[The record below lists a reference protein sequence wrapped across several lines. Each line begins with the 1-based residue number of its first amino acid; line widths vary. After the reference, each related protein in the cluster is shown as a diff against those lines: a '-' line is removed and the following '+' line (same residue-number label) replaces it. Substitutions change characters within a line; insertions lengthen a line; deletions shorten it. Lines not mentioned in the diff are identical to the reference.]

1 MPNNGGLMERGEK
14 QVYVQDSVN
23 YTYPIPDDYTLH
35 VQVSNQYDNTDVS
48 KKIRVRPQLN
58 HLLISSNVP
67 LPLVNQTLI
76 LEATVEPSTYAVVYT
91 WDFGDSSESLQ
102 SIHHKVNHSF
112 ISAGVYNVTV
122 CANNSLT
129 VLTSWIMVEVL
140 EKISGS
146 TVSYNGPSELK
157 HFRATVMTGSN
168 LTWDF
173 DFGDGSFQVNLSD
186 GSISHVYVLPGNYT
200 VDVTVSNTVS
210 KAHQSISVEVYKLA
224 VSGVLPTT
232 CVMSGNKIQFT
243 ALVNGNISNL
253 TFHWLFQDG
262 SSLIVVT
269 VSYNTSIC
277 IELRITN
284 VSVQPSKEVV
294 AVGEEVCFKVLVLP
308 VQMRGYQFKWFN
320 SSSSLIAV
328 TENAQK
334 CEVVLVTASNNVSNK
349 TARASITVQHP
360 VSDLSVGHDSESITL
375 TVNTLALFW
384 LASCTGSNVSV
395 LWDFGDG
402 SPVEQNK
409 NVSHVFTTT
418 GQFTVSATAF
428 NAVSRDSVTL
438 QVNVLNAISDLSLHT
453 NQPYAAVGEETLI
466 SAISSAI
473 SGTIYYWTVDGISS
487 NIQGTYQFRFAFL
500 KPGVYQV
507 RVIAQNLVSRKEAA
521 IVVEVFERIEGLQIE
536 CQNLINVKYVPT
548 QEELVFIASI
558 TKGSNVSYQWLATQ
572 SGIKHQFTESPGG
585 ISVQLRASNKL
596 GEATSVV
603 SLLAVQRATGAHI
616 TTQSNV
622 VALGKVVNISVS
634 VVTGSDLEYLWYVIS
649 GVSPLQTHASFL
661 LQTFTTVGHCLVR
674 VLVQN
679 VLSQC
684 NVTKEFNIQEG
695 IQEVDFKIEGKTHPF
710 YAPTSSAI
718 QLHGIIRKG
727 SDLHWNWEVKGAN
740 LYNAFDQT
748 FIYTFPY
755 EGIYQVSLNVSNGI
769 NWEMVSHSVT
779 VQDEIEGLTLNI
791 SESFFCTEEQ

>member
-129 VLTSWIMVEVL
+129 VLTTWIMVEVL

-146 TVSYNGPSELK
+146 TVSYNGPSELNVATD
-157 HFRATVMTGSN
+157 FRATVMTGSN

-269 VSYNTSIC
+269 GQSTAMHTFLNHGICHISLNVLSSVTSVSYNTSIC

-308 VQMRGYQFKWFN
+308 VQMRGYQFKW
-320 SSSSLIAV
+320 L
-328 TENAQK
+328 
-334 CEVVLVTASNNVSNK
+334 TA
-349 TARASITVQHP
+349 P
-360 VSDLSVGHDSESITL
+360 
-375 TVNTLALFW
+375 
-384 LASCTGSNVSV
+384 LAS
-395 LWDFGDG
+395 
-402 SPVEQNK
+402 
-409 NVSHVFTTT
+409 
-418 GQFTVSATAF
+418 
-428 NAVSRDSVTL
+428 
-438 QVNVLNAISDLSLHT
+438 
-453 NQPYAAVGEETLI
+453 
-466 SAISSAI
+466 
-473 SGTIYYWTVDGISS
+473 
-487 NIQGTYQFRFAFL
+487 
-500 KPGVYQV
+500 
-507 RVIAQNLVSRKEAA
+507 
-521 IVVEVFERIEGLQIE
+521 
-536 CQNLINVKYVPT
+536 
-548 QEELVFIASI
+548 
-558 TKGSNVSYQWLATQ
+558 
-572 SGIKHQFTESPGG
+572 
-585 ISVQLRASNKL
+585 
-596 GEATSVV
+596 
-603 SLLAVQRATGAHI
+603 LL
-616 TTQSNV
+616 
-622 VALGKVVNISVS
+622 
-634 VVTGSDLEYLWYVIS
+634 
-649 GVSPLQTHASFL
+649 
-661 LQTFTTVGHCLVR
+661 
-674 VLVQN
+674 
-679 VLSQC
+679 
-684 NVTKEFNIQEG
+684 
-695 IQEVDFKIEGKTHPF
+695 
-710 YAPTSSAI
+710 
-718 QLHGIIRKG
+718 
-727 SDLHWNWEVKGAN
+727 
-740 LYNAFDQT
+740 
-748 FIYTFPY
+748 
-755 EGIYQVSLNVSNGI
+755 
-769 NWEMVSHSVT
+769 
-779 VQDEIEGLTLNI
+779 
-791 SESFFCTEEQ
+791 